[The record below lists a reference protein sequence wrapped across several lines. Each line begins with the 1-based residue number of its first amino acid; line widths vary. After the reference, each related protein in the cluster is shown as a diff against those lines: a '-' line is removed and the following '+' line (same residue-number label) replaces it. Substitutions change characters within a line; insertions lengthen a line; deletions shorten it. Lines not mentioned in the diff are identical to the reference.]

1 MDPVYTSGTGTPV
14 PGALTPREVFY
25 MVRGLCSENNVVGF
39 ALRKLGL
46 GNRDYLSPLTRGD
59 GRR

>member
-1 MDPVYTSGTGTPV
+1 M
-14 PGALTPREVFY
+14 
-25 MVRGLCSENNVVGF
+25 VGF
-39 ALRKLGL
+39 DLVELNPLVDLGYTTLLNAKQIVDECVTGIALRKLGL